1 MNSGSS
7 PARRQWLSVG
17 QVASLLE
24 VSRATA
30 YRLIQERRL
39 PHVRVSN
46 TVKVHI
52 EQLRAYV
59 RDSIVEHDDA

>member
-1 MNSGSS
+1 
-7 PARRQWLSVG
+7 VG
-17 QVASLLE
+17 QVAELLE

-30 YRLIQERRL
+30 YRLILEHKL

-46 TVKVHI
+46 MVRVHV

-59 RDSIVEHDDA
+59 GGAIVEPERQS